1 MNLVPSLS
9 YMLLLLSVNGEELLI
24 PGGGAVKK
32 TTKAA
37 SSTTKKA
44 VDQAGNI
51 SDLPPNCVST
61 NGEDLTSC
69 EVPGATCL
77 GSSFNRG

>member
-1 MNLVPSLS
+1 MEV
-9 YMLLLLSVNGEELLI
+9 
-24 PGGGAVKK
+24 VKK

-51 SDLPPNCVST
+51 GDLPPNCVST

-77 GSSFNRG
+77 GSSLDRG

>member
-1 MNLVPSLS
+1 MTMNLIPSLS
-9 YMLLLLSVNGEELLI
+9 MLLLLTAVNGEELRI
-24 PGGGAVKK
+24 PGSPIKK

-51 SDLPPNCVST
+51 GDLPPNCVSIRMVKT
-61 NGEDLTSC
+61 
-69 EVPGATCL
+69 
-77 GSSFNRG
+77 

>member
-1 MNLVPSLS
+1 
-9 YMLLLLSVNGEELLI
+9 MLLLLTAVNSEELI
-24 PGGGAVKK
+24 PGKPIKK

-37 SSTTKKA
+37 SSTTKKV
-44 VDQAGNI
+44 VDQAGQI
-51 SDLPPNCVST
+51 GDLPPNCVST

-77 GSSFNRG
+77 GSSFDRG

>member
-1 MNLVPSLS
+1 MNLIPSLH
-9 YMLLLLSVNGEELLI
+9 MLLLLTAVNGEVI

-51 SDLPPNCVST
+51 GDLPPNCVST

-77 GSSFNRG
+77 GSSLDRG

>member
-1 MNLVPSLS
+1 MNLIPPLS
-9 YMLLLLSVNGEELLI
+9 YMLLLLTAVNSEELI
-24 PGGGAVKK
+24 PGKPIKK

-44 VDQAGNI
+44 IGQAGNI
-51 SDLPPNCVST
+51 GDLPPNCVST

-77 GSSFNRG
+77 GSSFDRG

>member
-1 MNLVPSLS
+1 
-9 YMLLLLSVNGEELLI
+9 MLLLLTAVNSEELI
-24 PGGGAVKK
+24 PGKPVKK

-69 EVPGATCL
+69 EVPGAIEGECYL
-77 GSSFNRG
+77 SSVLES